1 MRRIFKALLVA
12 LCLLVIAGTAF
23 AAGGGEKGAAG
34 KGKITVAGVVLHEDQ
49 QHKMGLAG
57 YKQAAEDAGFNF
69 VGALSQTDAAKEV
82 ELANT
87 YLNQGVK
94 GLAIIPINP
103 QSSVVPLKQVADK
116 GMKIAISDN
125 PLVYERKERLD
136 FRI

>member
-1 MRRIFKALLVA
+1 